1 MILCN
6 IELGFCSKA
15 IKSLKL
21 HQQQLEPNSALHRE
35 HNIGRLKQQVKE
47 VFDIIQGV
55 QLLLDLPEDVRG
67 SLSIAFKA
75 ILQESKPRTANPH
88 QNKKAR
94 HPALVVEDLHDL
106 IQDGHED
113 S

>member
-6 IELGFCSKA
+6 TELGFCSQA
-15 IKSLKL
+15 IKNLKL

-35 HNIGRLKQQVKE
+35 HNIGRLKQRVE
-47 VFDIIQGV
+47 GVFDIIQGV
-55 QLLLDLPEDVRG
+55 QLLLHLPEDVRG
-67 SLSIAFKA
+67 SLSITFKG

-88 QNKKAR
+88 QSKKVR
-94 HPALVVEDLHDL
+94 HPALVVEDLRDL
-106 IQDGHED
+106 IQDGLED